1 MAEDSPVEELAG
13 EVFEVEDL
21 IEYQPGAIVSR
32 TLIDKGTGTVT
43 VFAFDEDERLSEHTA
58 HHDALLQVL
67 DGSVSV
73 SVADDEY
80 HLDAGES
87 LVLPADIPHGVEA
100 RSRFK
105 MLLTMID

>member
-1 MAEDSPVEELAG
+1 MADGSPVEDLAG
-13 EVFEVEDL
+13 QVFEVEDL

-32 TLIDKGTGTVT
+32 TVIDKEAGTLT

-67 DGSVSV
+67 DGSVSI
-73 SVADDEY
+73 SVADEEY
-80 HLDAGES
+80 DLDAGES